1 MLDHM
6 ASYGVDTVAQ
16 ARQVRLFRN
25 GRNQAVRIPREFELP
40 GREATLRKVGDRL
53 ILEPVRRK
61 SLLQVLAAMAP
72 LAPLA
77 PDDELPDVDET
88 LAPLDEDPF
97 GTVATST
104 RQ

>member
-1 MLDHM
+1 M
-6 ASYGVDTVAQ
+6 ASTGAATVPQ
-16 ARQVRLFRN
+16 TRQVRLFRN

-61 SLLQVLAAMAP
+61 SLLQVLAAMTP
-72 LAPLA
+72 LAPG
-77 PDDELPDVDET
+77 DELPDVDET

-97 GTVATST
+97 GTGATSA

>member
-1 MLDHM
+1 MLRHM
-6 ASYGVDTVAQ
+6 ASTEAATVAQ
-16 ARQVRLFRN
+16 TRQVRLFRN

-61 SLLQVLAAMAP
+61 SLLQVLATMTP
-72 LAPLA
+72 LAPG
-77 PDDELPDVDET
+77 DEFPDVDET

-97 GTVATST
+97 GTGATSA
-104 RQ
+104 RR

>member
-1 MLDHM
+1 MLNHM
-6 ASYGVDTVAQ
+6 PTRGVVPVVQ

-40 GREATLRKVGDRL
+40 GREATIRKVGDRL
-53 ILEPVRRK
+53 ILEPARRK
-61 SLLQVLAAMAP
+61 SLLQVLAAMTP
-72 LAPLA
+72 LAPG
-77 PDDELPDVDET
+77 DEFPDVDET

-97 GTVATST
+97 GPGAASE